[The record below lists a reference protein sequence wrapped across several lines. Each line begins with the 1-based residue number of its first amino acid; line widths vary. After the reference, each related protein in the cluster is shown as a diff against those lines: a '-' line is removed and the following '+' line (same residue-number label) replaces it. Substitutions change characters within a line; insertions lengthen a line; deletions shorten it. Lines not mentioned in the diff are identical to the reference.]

1 MDKKKSIETLACNT
15 TIINS
20 IKKNRNMESVKKV
33 YDFLEDAKTFY
44 LATMDGDQPRV
55 RPYGAM
61 LFFEGKIYIM
71 AFGKTNAT
79 RQIATNNK
87 AEICAFKGR
96 TLRIECN
103 LVEDNRPEVGKAL
116 VDKMPVLKPALG
128 ENGEN
133 GVMYYL
139 ANATANFF
147 KMMELDE
154 TIKF

>member
-1 MDKKKSIETLACNT
+1 
-15 TIINS
+15 
-20 IKKNRNMESVKKV
+20 MESVKKV

-79 RQIATNNK
+79 CQIATNNK

>member
-1 MDKKKSIETLACNT
+1 
-15 TIINS
+15 
-20 IKKNRNMESVKKV
+20 MEGIQKV
-33 YDFLEDAKTFY
+33 YDFLEKAGTFY
-44 LATMDGDQPRV
+44 LATVEGNQPRV

-61 LFFEGKIYIM
+61 LFFENKIYIM

-79 RQIATNNK
+79 RQIAANPK
-87 AEICAFKGR
+87 AELCAFKGQ
-96 TLRIECN
+96 TLRIACE

-116 VDKMPVLKPALG
+116 VEKMPSLKGALA

-139 ANATANFF
+139 KNAQADFF
-147 KMMELDE
+147 NLMELTE

>member
-1 MDKKKSIETLACNT
+1 
-15 TIINS
+15 
-20 IKKNRNMESVKKV
+20 MEGIQKV
-33 YDFLEDAKTFY
+33 YEFLEKAGTFY
-44 LATMDGDQPRV
+44 LATVEGNQPRV

-61 LFFEGKIYIM
+61 LFFDEKIYIM

-79 RQIATNNK
+79 RQIAANQK
-87 AEICAFKGR
+87 AEICAFKGQ
-96 TLRIECN
+96 TLRIECK

-139 ANATANFF
+139 KDAKADFF
-147 KMMELDE
+147 KMMELVE
-154 TIKF
+154 TINF